1 MLVAF
6 DEGAGGAGSY
16 RFYDWLEHSYDW
28 SYGGGRRGVRPA
40 PIIGSGE
47 AGDFCRGV
55 SAGGS
60 GLRSHRGSRGIEQPE
75 EINRRPDDAG
85 NLRRYD
91 GACRS
96 RSPCIP
102 SASAPLKTTTCRDC
116 FVAEKRAEEA
126 AAAALSSA
134 AVAHLDL
141 PLLTGTDRQISWAST
156 IRTKRLAGI
165 TALCGV
171 ADYHACLQVT
181 DAKWWIDHC
190 DRTAIDLMAAATQA
204 PDMQSAT
211 AVTESITDM
220 PRTA

>member
-75 EINRRPDDAG
+75 EMNRRPDDAG
-85 NLRRYD
+85 DLRRYD

-102 SASAPLKTTTCRDC
+102 STSAPLC
-116 FVAEKRAEEA
+116 FSNSVVAIGPLQCWLTEETPARA
-126 AAAALSSA
+126 SA
-134 AVAHLDL
+134 SRTRSPRRSGPSEGRRA
-141 PLLTGTDRQISWAST
+141 PPGRSIS
-156 IRTKRLAGI
+156 
-165 TALCGV
+165 
-171 ADYHACLQVT
+171 
-181 DAKWWIDHC
+181 
-190 DRTAIDLMAAATQA
+190 
-204 PDMQSAT
+204 
-211 AVTESITDM
+211 
-220 PRTA
+220 